1 MWILPVFIILAF
13 FKEIPIMSA
22 SEILMVALPTKHSLK
37 EQLQKSLSFEMSRYL
52 FACHE
57 D

>member
-1 MWILPVFIILAF
+1 MPTFIILAF
-13 FKEIPIMSA
+13 LKKIPIMSA

-37 EQLQKSLSFEMSRYL
+37 EQLQKSLSFELSRYL
-52 FACHE
+52 FARHE

>member
-1 MWILPVFIILAF
+1 MWILPIFIILAF